1 MVWTFGNIEIFE
13 FWVILVICFFFVI
26 WNIWRFYLDVN
37 ELFVIGHLVF
47 GRFVFTLLEICFT
60 QPMRLFYT
68 LFTLPNNFLYLSII
82 YLPMAKL
89 GSVSTRFPLI
99 SYFSTLFIRFMPPI
113 IISSVALKTK
123 NSYLSS
129 FIKCSTTQYIRGVG
143 VVLMGETRK
152 SKFMPCTV

>member
-1 MVWTFGNIEIFE
+1 M
-13 FWVILVICFFFVI
+13 
-26 WNIWRFYLDVN
+26 DVN

-113 IISSVALKTK
+113 IISSVSLETK
-123 NSYLSS
+123 NSYLWEKLGKVSLCLVQINLEERVILFQS
-129 FIKCSTTQYIRGVG
+129 DTLFEKCDACFCCRNHNF
-143 VVLMGETRK
+143 LE
-152 SKFMPCTV
+152 

>member
-1 MVWTFGNIEIFE
+1 M
-13 FWVILVICFFFVI
+13 VILKFLSFGLFWLFGYLFFFVI
-26 WNIWRFYLDVN
+26 WKISRFYLDVN

>member
-1 MVWTFGNIEIFE
+1 M
-13 FWVILVICFFFVI
+13 VILKFLSFGLFWLFGYLFFFVI

-60 QPMRLFYT
+60 QPMRLFYM
-68 LFTLPNNFLYLSII
+68 LSTLPNNFLYLSII

>member
-1 MVWTFGNIEIFE
+1 M
-13 FWVILVICFFFVI
+13 VILKFLSFGLFWLFGYLFFFVI

-143 VVLMGETRK
+143 VVSMGETRK